1 MRAKDSEQRER
12 VKTIK
17 LYLSFNGMM
26 LGQVVYNK
34 IVEKWDQDAKHKL
47 HKLGTIVWND
57 LNKETKER
65 IGNALVANAIKPPT
79 PKISK
84 DSVSESSA

>member
-1 MRAKDSEQRER
+1 MRAKDSEQRDR

-34 IVEKWDQDAKHKL
+34 IVEKWDQDFQQKL
-47 HKLGTIVWND
+47 HKFGFIKWND
-57 LNKETKER
+57 LNKDMKER
-65 IGNALVANAIKPPT
+65 MENALVANAIKPPT
-79 PKISK
+79 PKVSK
-84 DSVSESSA
+84 DSVSESHD